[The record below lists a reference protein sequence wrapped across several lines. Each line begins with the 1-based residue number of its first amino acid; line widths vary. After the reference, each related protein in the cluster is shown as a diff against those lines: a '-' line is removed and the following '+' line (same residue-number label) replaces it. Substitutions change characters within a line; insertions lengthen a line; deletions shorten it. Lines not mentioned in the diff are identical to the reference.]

1 MVTNLGTRL
10 ANRVG
15 VFGAYGHHHVRV
27 RTRFCAWETQG
38 INEMCARLLEE
49 VGVTGHDGMAS
60 APLAD
65 FRSI

>member
-15 VFGAYGHHHVRV
+15 VFGACGYHHVRA
-27 RTRFCAWETQG
+27 RTRFRAWETQG

-60 APLAD
+60 ASLANL
-65 FRSI
+65 RPI